1 MVIKNRIVVLTHK
14 SPDYDAIC
22 SSSSLAKYLEKLSSD
37 NDVYLVL
44 ESNKLVQNLH
54 GDIKYYSIDDVKN
67 IDFDSVYVCDVN
79 EVDRTYGVQ
88 LIDKISKD
96 KRFLIDHHD
105 KNREELDIPLENRI
119 IEPAYSSTCEII
131 AEKLDINKLERDVLK
146 NLYMGIISD
155 TAGLTRNVS
164 KNTHL
169 IINNLGLDTI
179 DKNKIYDK
187 VCALSEEQ
195 LIIYKQIGTLD
206 LNIENCM
213 IYTLF
218 SDTDITPLIK
228 HPKFDE
234 LTKPTEDN
242 PVSIFII
249 GVQNNYFIKFK
260 KLIECDI
267 DILSMAISC
276 NGGGH
281 ENRCAGRFCNSSLD
295 EVINILKSFLDNKKI
310 EKVKKYGYSN
320 K

>member
-1 MVIKNRIVVLTHK
+1 MKNRIVVLTHRT
-14 SPDYDAIC
+14 PDYDAIC
-22 SSSSLAKYLEKLSSD
+22 SSSSLVKYLEKLSSD

-44 ESNKLVQNLH
+44 ESNKLVQKLY
-54 GDIKYYSIDDVKN
+54 GDIKYYSIGDVKN

-79 EVDRTYGVQ
+79 EVDRTYGVE
-88 LIDKISKD
+88 LIYKISDD

-119 IEPAYSSTCEII
+119 IKPTYSSTCEIL
-131 AEKLDINKLERDVLK
+131 AEKLDINKLESDVLK

-155 TAGLTRNVS
+155 TAGLARNVS
-164 KNTHL
+164 KNTDL
-169 IINNLGLDTI
+169 IINKLGLDTI

-195 LIIYKQIGTLD
+195 LIIYNQIKTLD
-206 LNIENCM
+206 LGIENCM
-213 IYTLF
+213 IYILF

-234 LTKPTEDN
+234 LTKPTEDK

-249 GVQNNYFIKFK
+249 SIQNNYFIKFK
-260 KLIECDI
+260 KLKESDI

-281 ENRCAGRFCNSSLD
+281 EDRCSGRFYNSSLE
-295 EVINILKSFLDNKKI
+295 EVIGILKSFLDNKKI
-310 EKVKKYGYSN
+310 EKVKKYDYSN